1 MICKSTA
8 VYSNNY
14 CYGFCKDSVTRYY
27 SSDNKTCLSEC
38 SNGTY
43 LSVLFCK
50 TCAPACVTCLG
61 TPDNC
66 TLCSGGLYLQ
76 NTTCVS
82 QCSTGYKPT
91 KDLMCISCGTTCD

>member
-1 MICKSTA
+1 MICQSTA

-82 QCSTGYKPT
+82 QCSTGYKPIL
-91 KDLMCISCGTTCD
+91 DLMCISCGTACG